1 MTSQKETAT
10 IQTMNEKAM
19 AERERIVLKNYHTK
33 KYLESKSKGKEVTYI
48 LPNGK
53 ELNLN
58 ERKGN

>member
-1 MTSQKETAT
+1 MSNQKETAA
-10 IQTMNEKAM
+10 IQPMNEKAIV
-19 AERERIVLKNYHTK
+19 ERERIVLKTYHTK